1 MLNVSP
7 FFKLSKGDLQNLE
20 ENAKRTVMP
29 TGKRPAEQQ
38 VMKHKF
44 ICNSFQAKLSTLKT
58 FWREVPKSA
67 DLDTFN

>member
-1 MLNVSP
+1 
-7 FFKLSKGDLQNLE
+7 
-20 ENAKRTVMP
+20 MP

-44 ICNSFQAKLSTLKT
+44 ICNSFQAKLSTLKM